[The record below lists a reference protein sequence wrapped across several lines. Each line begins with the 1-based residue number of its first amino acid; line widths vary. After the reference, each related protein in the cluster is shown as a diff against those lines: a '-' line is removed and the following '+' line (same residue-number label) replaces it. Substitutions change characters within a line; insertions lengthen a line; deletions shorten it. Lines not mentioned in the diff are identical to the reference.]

1 MTMKPLAGFDA
12 VRAMGARRPV
22 RAVPSAASRRGV
34 ALVIA
39 LILIIVMA
47 LVGLVA
53 MRSTIMQQKMAS
65 NLYDREQAFQAAEA
79 ALRVATTL
87 LPSNPGMIAR
97 NCQSGGVVCE
107 GNPFADPNLP
117 ANSIYTVTASPA
129 SGSTSGGNSGATF
142 SASAVAAMQPQ
153 FVIENMGNYTNPS
166 TNMGFGNTANS
177 RNYGVQG
184 SSATSI
190 YYRIT
195 ARSGDPSK
203 IGDRSVVTLQATIK
217 QG

>member
-1 MTMKPLAGFDA
+1 MNMKPHTSAIT
-12 VRAMGARRPV
+12 AR
-22 RAVPSAASRRGV
+22 SSQKGV

-39 LILIIVMA
+39 MILIIVLA

-53 MRSTIMQQKMAS
+53 MRSTIMQAKMSS

-97 NCQSGGVVCE
+97 NCQAGGVVCL

-117 ANSIYTVTASPA
+117 SGGIYTVTAPA
-129 SGSTSGGNSGATF
+129 SGSTSAGDGTTF

-153 FVIENMGNYTNPS
+153 FVIENMGNYTNPNS
-166 TNMGFGNTANS
+166 DTGFGNTANS

-184 SSATSI
+184 ASATAI

-195 ARSGDPSK
+195 ARSGDPAK